1 MFGRVDGAA
10 GAGPAVS
17 IVKANTTTADRTAKV
32 PMQTFNRIRHVI
44 GGMTANQGWRFTD
57 SGVGH
62 RLVSAYN
69 VRTVFTITAPK
80 S

>member
-1 MFGRVDGAA
+1 
-10 GAGPAVS
+10 
-17 IVKANTTTADRTAKV
+17 
-32 PMQTFNRIRHVI
+32 MQTFNRIRHVI